1 MKDAGLP
8 ALLVSVRH
16 RFYLFIRTFAAML
29 FLGEIWVCEFPK
41 HFLHV
46 DGRQRGC
53 DLIPIDK
60 LVVVKIEFILIFF
73 IVSLGAQTQHHAQS
87 PHIYSVTADFRAVRA
102 CQYTAAFATVNA
114 KRLFGLNHQR
124 KVVNRDGM
132 FPILLQVRISFME

>member
-16 RFYLFIRTFAAML
+16 RFCLFIRTFAAM
-29 FLGEIWVCEFPK
+29 FFFGEAWVCKFPK
-41 HFLHV
+41 HFFHV

-60 LVVVKIEFILIFF
+60 LVIVKIELILVFL
-73 IVSLGAQTQHHAQS
+73 IVPLGAQTQYHAQP

-102 CQYTAAFATVNA
+102 RHYTAFFATVNA
-114 KRLFGLNHQR
+114 KRLL
-124 KVVNRDGM
+124 
-132 FPILLQVRISFME
+132 